1 MKRRLKPWIGVVAV
15 GLTLG
20 LAAIPV
26 TGAGA
31 STTTHPCPGAIVHGS
46 YSHIEATRMRCRAAK
61 HALHHART
69 HFIFH
74 HRRLQTI
81 VHIRGYHCVYIGN
94 VNYRPRWRCGRNFAP
109 RHHYFRFAIS
119 RI

>member
-1 MKRRLKPWIGVVAV
+1 MKRPPKPWIGVVAV

-20 LAAIPV
+20 LAAGPLP
-26 TGAGA
+26 AGA
-31 STTTHPCPGAIVHGS
+31 SNTTHPCPGALVHGS
-46 YSHIEATRMRCRAAK
+46 YSHIEATRISCHAAK

-69 HFIFH
+69 DFRTH
-74 HRRLQTI
+74 HRRLQI
-81 VHIRGYHCVYIGN
+81 IIHIRGYHCVYIGN
-94 VNYRPRWRCGRNFAP
+94 FNYRPSWRCGRNFAP